1 MFFKKNLKKKITLYV
16 FLYTFPSTYI
26 LKKKKLKND
35 GLNTTLNALFKRIK
49 TKREKYDNK
58 SYTTTCSCGE
68 LGVVESNGRSM

>member
-1 MFFKKNLKKKITLYV
+1 MFFKKNLKKKDNIIRI
-16 FLYTFPSTYI
+16 FIHFSIYI
-26 LKKKKLKND
+26 YFFKKKLKKD

-58 SYTTTCSCGE
+58 SYATTCSCGE